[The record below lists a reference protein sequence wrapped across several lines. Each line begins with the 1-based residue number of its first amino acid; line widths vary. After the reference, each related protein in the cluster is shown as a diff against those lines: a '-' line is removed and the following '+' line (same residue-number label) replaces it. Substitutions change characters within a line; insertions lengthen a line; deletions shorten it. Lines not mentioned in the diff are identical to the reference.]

1 MLHYLR
7 DTADKVE
14 YGYTEVAKRGRIE
27 GIEFLFALV
36 RPRLNEGLPKD
47 YDSNRL
53 FFLSFFFFRTDY
65 RTTKLRNEFN
75 FVFPEIECSELSR
88 RCKQQISRWSL
99 GLKMLVCRSCRL
111 RTFHRPDDIG
121 IFLISLMTA
130 AG

>member
-53 FFLSFFFFRTDY
+53 FFFLSFFF
-65 RTTKLRNEFN
+65 E
-75 FVFPEIECSELSR
+75 
-88 RCKQQISRWSL
+88 QITEQ
-99 GLKMLVCRSCRL
+99 RSCE
-111 RTFHRPDDIG
+111 TNS
-121 IFLISLMTA
+121 ISFSPKSSALNL
-130 AG
+130 AGGANNRYRVGRSV